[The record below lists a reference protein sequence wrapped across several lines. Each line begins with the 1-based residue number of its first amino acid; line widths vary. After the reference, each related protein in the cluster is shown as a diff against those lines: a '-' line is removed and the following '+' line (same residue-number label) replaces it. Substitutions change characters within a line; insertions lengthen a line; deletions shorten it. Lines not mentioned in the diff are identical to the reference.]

1 MKNGRWVK
9 ILISPKNTWNLKVQ
23 SEANRCRSM
32 QIDANWIKL
41 NQIESNSIKF
51 NQIHS
56 KNNLSNF
63 ENQQNPGFWGAYPSF
78 IWERSTTDPA
88 RKRVFRRWLLP
99 LSMNKNLRFSNVST
113 CWSVTPV
120 HQRSPK
126 TPIFPKFANM
136 ARFLTKKLK
145 MRRGSKPKI
154 WTSKLTF
161 YKSKIATIIQKT
173 FENFIDF

>member
-1 MKNGRWVK
+1 
-9 ILISPKNTWNLKVQ
+9 
-23 SEANRCRSM
+23 M
-32 QIDANWIKL
+32 QIDANW
-41 NQIESNSIKF
+41 IKF

-78 IWERSTTDPA
+78 IWERSKTDPA

-113 CWSVTPV
+113 CWSVTPAY
-120 HQRSPK
+120 QRSPK
-126 TPIFPKFANM
+126 TPIFPNFASM

-161 YKSKIATIIQKT
+161 YNPDREGAQKFLNLKFDLKTLEFELKSLKFELKT
-173 FENFIDF
+173 LKFQ